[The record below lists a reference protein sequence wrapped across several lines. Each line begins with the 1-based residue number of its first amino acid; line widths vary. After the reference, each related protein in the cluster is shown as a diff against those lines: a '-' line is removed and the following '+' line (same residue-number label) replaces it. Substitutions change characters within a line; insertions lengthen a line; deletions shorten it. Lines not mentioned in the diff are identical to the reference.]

1 MDIVFKA
8 FSRDFKKV
16 LGKRK
21 MDQENGIS
29 ERTAERILDLIY
41 RIKVSVHISAVRNY
55 FEDIHKTLVDFKT
68 ILEFAP
74 EDKLADSLGGIEQ
87 ELINYL
93 ATELKIPFV
102 HFSKLLKA
110 SLANIEY
117 PSISSLLPKFLE
129 LVIQSNLQK
138 NSTNLDISYMD
149 FKIELSKFMILMSTG
164 FNHFTNQVAKQ
175 VICGNVLEDDFGLN
189 INFYK
194 VHEFL
199 ELFFGSKRNYK
210 FYGKMNSLTQP
221 LNLKPM
227 NYMNNITLSLTKP
240 RVAYKGPTKV
250 LPVSPMMVTYK
261 GLEKGKMDPSL
272 DENQEEVNLENFRND
287 GIIVFGKHPKCDV
300 RLPADD
306 PEVDNVA
313 MILYN
318 SLDNYYL
325 IDCSKKNPCCFKLFD
340 YEDPDEGKKTHPI
353 IVQSHIYSF
362 AKTMMFVAQDI
373 SFASFT
379 QSDSHDGETTLHYNY
394 DEERTHSVL
403 KLKCLS
409 RPYENQEFILKTS
422 VHKKPQ
428 EMKLVHNIGS
438 GGEIA
443 FPPDI
448 FIPKEKGIS
457 KIHAQ
462 IIFDPDTSSWYLADK
477 ESLNG
482 TFRILKTE
490 DQYLNKKPSGFCKL
504 FKEGYDSNG
513 NLSVFTVCN
522 YSFCAILLENNNDT

>member
-1 MDIVFKA
+1 MELVLKA
-8 FSRDFKKV
+8 FSKDFKKV
-16 LGKRK
+16 LDKRRIDK
-21 MDQENGIS
+21 KNRIS
-29 ERTAERILDLIY
+29 ERTEERILDLIY
-41 RIKVSVHISAVRNY
+41 RIKVSVHISAVRTYFNY
-55 FEDIHKTLVDFKT
+55 IHKALK
-68 ILEFAP
+68 EFNALLKAYP
-74 EDKLADSLGGIEQ
+74 EERLAKSLRRIER
-87 ELINYL
+87 EIINYL
-93 ATELKIPFV
+93 ATEFKIPHI
-102 HFSKLLKA
+102 HFSKLFQA
-110 SLANIEY
+110 SLASIEH

-129 LVIQSNLQK
+129 LVIKSNLQEI
-138 NSTNLDISYMD
+138 SPNLDISYMD
-149 FKIELSKFMILMSTG
+149 FKIELCKFMKLMSID

-189 INFYK
+189 INFGK
-194 VHEFL
+194 VHEFFQ
-199 ELFFGSKRNYK
+199 LFFGSKQNYK
-210 FYGKMNSLTQP
+210 FYGKINLITQS
-221 LNLKPM
+221 LNLKPR
-227 NYMNNITLSLTKP
+227 NYMNNLSVNMSKT
-240 RVAYKGPTKV
+240 RVGYKGSTKV
-250 LPVSPMMVTYK
+250 LPISPMMVTNK
-261 GLEKGKMDPSL
+261 GLEKGRIDPSL
-272 DENQEEVNLENFRND
+272 DENQEEVSLENFRND
-287 GIIVFGKHPKCDV
+287 GILVFGKHHKCDV

-306 PEVDNVA
+306 PEADNVA

-340 YEDPDEGKKTHPI
+340 YEDPNEGKTIHPV

-362 AKTMMFVAQDI
+362 AKKMMFVAQDI